1 MRCQAGSI
9 RLLRPT
15 ALEGEADSRG
25 RARQP
30 ASSRASP
37 RARRARYYT
46 NVAASMDDDN
56 LFTMARHA
64 QPAAAH
70 TQLARTHA
78 SAHGA
83 RHKHAAPRFG
93 RHRLLPDRSGRWSGP
108 FGICPTR
115 AASRTTSRLCRTR
128 TINAAMHAPRRS
140 APQRWTDAPQCS
152 RLSGGAQP
160 GFCLLT
166 HTHTHT
172 HTHTCTAHT
181 HTHTHNTHARTH
193 THTCAQVC
201 MEM

>member
-1 MRCQAGSI
+1 VRCQAGSI

-93 RHRLLPDRSGRWSGP
+93 RHRLLPDLADGLGRLESVQHTPPPGRQAVCAARARSTQP
-108 FGICPTR
+108 CTH
-115 AASRTTSRLCRTR
+115 L
-128 TINAAMHAPRRS
+128 
-140 APQRWTDAPQCS
+140 
-152 RLSGGAQP
+152 GGARSSDGQTRLNARACRAVRSRA
-160 GFCLLT
+160 FVCSHT

-172 HTHTCTAHT
+172 HTHMHRTHT